1 MSSFSQQKPMKERRL
16 AKNAKNG
23 MVKSASKMIGNNP
36 KLSSF
41 FNKVK
46 AHTRLF
52 DILAQSYEKKI
63 LKVCIFPFLLEKKH
77 FFIIFIFTNLTR
89 TCRKKYQDWFI
100 FTYVT
105 DQSIICQ
112 KTFRKKG
119 VYEFVFEL
127 ERKNRPEQNIKNL
140 QFYVVFGTICMIT
153 QTIRHFSV

>member
-41 FNKVK
+41 FLIKLKHTHVYLISWRKVM
-46 AHTRLF
+46 
-52 DILAQSYEKKI
+52 KKI
-63 LKVCIFPFLLEKKH
+63 LKICFFPFLLEKKH

-89 TCRKKYQDWFI
+89 SCRKKYQDWFI

-119 VYEFVFEL
+119 VYEFVFEV
-127 ERKNRPEQNIKNL
+127 ERENRPEQNIKNL
-140 QFYVVFGTICMIT
+140 QFYVIFGTICMIA
-153 QTIRHFSV
+153 QTIRHFSI